1 MTDLMVAQMNRD
13 ETSSPLSDLEQGDL
27 PPAGTV
33 RWVASR
39 KAQVVKAI
47 ASGLLTLE
55 QACARW
61 DLSIEEIEAW
71 RELANHY
78 GTSALRTTR
87 LKEYRPAAITT
98 RIERRGRKPRLATN
112 KS

>member
-1 MTDLMVAQMNRD
+1 MTDFLLASPNRD
-13 ETSSPLSDLEQGDL
+13 ETSSPSVDTDATDL

-39 KAQVVKAI
+39 KAQVVSAI

>member
-1 MTDLMVAQMNRD
+1 MTDLQFAATIRE
-13 ETSSPLSDLEQGDL
+13 ETTGGSMDTDLADL

-39 KAQVVKAI
+39 KAQVVNAI

-55 QACARW
+55 QACTRY